1 MSGVEWRGVEW
12 SGVEW
17 RGVELELDEMR
28 RNFVGCRKSSAVLY
42 RNNLKIWFK
51 DRYYC
56 SSFKGMKDSTFE

>member
-1 MSGVEWRGVEW
+1 MGAKCRMGWAFFPLMTGE
-12 SGVEW
+12 
-17 RGVELELDEMR
+17 ELGEMR